1 MKITDSQ
8 VLHVAALARL
18 KLDPDEVKRFRAE
31 LNAVLEYMDLLSEVD
46 TGGIE
51 PLHHPFPEGNVF
63 RHEGAE
69 PCRGA
74 REALENAPHR
84 EGDLFVVPKV
94 IE

>member
-18 KLDPDEVKRFRAE
+18 ELEPQDVKRFRAE
-31 LNAVLEYMDLLSEVD
+31 LNAVLEYMDLLAEVD
-46 TGGIE
+46 TDGVE
-51 PLHHPFPEGNVF
+51 PLHHPVPQGNVF

-69 PCRGA
+69 PCSGA
-74 REALENAPHR
+74 REALESAPHR